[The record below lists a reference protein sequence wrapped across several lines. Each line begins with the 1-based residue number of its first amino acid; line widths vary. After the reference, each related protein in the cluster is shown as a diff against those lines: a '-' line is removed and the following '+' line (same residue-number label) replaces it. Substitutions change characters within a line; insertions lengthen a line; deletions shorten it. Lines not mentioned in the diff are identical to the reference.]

1 MSVKYRARL
10 PNSSIKRSST
20 NLTPAVMRPDMRLWT
35 AIVII
40 GMCGF
45 AVVRGWE
52 IVHFSRAM
60 ANVGSPE
67 KQAEITSIWAAAPD
81 VASAA
86 LQADLKEKFDFSD
99 PIAVVRRRAVVS
111 SLLSIKPL
119 SSGDWLSLSRMQLVA
134 RQPME
139 EVLASLRLSTLTGP
153 NEGYVMAE
161 RGVFGVALWEYLS
174 PDLKSRTAE
183 DLTVIVFARTPAE
196 GALGGTFQSVLSS
209 KSAQVRDELRQ
220 ALLTAGLSA
229 KDIEQRLGL

>member
-1 MSVKYRARL
+1 
-10 PNSSIKRSST
+10 
-20 NLTPAVMRPDMRLWT
+20 MRPDIRLWT

-45 AVVRGWE
+45 VVVRGWE

-60 ANVGSPE
+60 ANASSPE
-67 KQAEITSIWAAAPD
+67 KQAEITSIWAAAAD

-86 LQADLKEKFDFSD
+86 LQADLKEKLDLSD
-99 PIAVVRRRAVVS
+99 PIAVIRRREVVS
-111 SLLSIKPL
+111 LLLSIKPL
-119 SSGDWLSLSRMQLVA
+119 SSGDWLALSRTQLLA

-174 PDLKSRTAE
+174 PDLKSRAAE
-183 DLTVIVFARTPAE
+183 DLSVIVFARTPAE
-196 GALGGTFQSVLSS
+196 VAHGETFQTVLSS
-209 KSAQVRDELRQ
+209 KSAQVRNELRQ
-220 ALLTAGLSA
+220 ALLSTGLPA
-229 KDIEQRLGL
+229 KEIEQRLGL

>member
-1 MSVKYRARL
+1 
-10 PNSSIKRSST
+10 
-20 NLTPAVMRPDMRLWT
+20 MRIDIRLWT
-35 AIVII
+35 AIVIV

-45 AVVRGWE
+45 VVVRGWE

-60 ANVGSPE
+60 ANVSSPE

-86 LQADLKEKFDFSD
+86 LQADLREKLDLSD
-99 PIAVVRRRAVVS
+99 PIAVIRRRELLS

-119 SSGDWLSLSRMQLVA
+119 SSGDWLALSRTQLQA

-183 DLTVIVFARTPAE
+183 DLTVIFFARTPAE
-196 GALGGTFQSVLSS
+196 GAHNATFQAVLSS
-209 KSAQVRDELRQ
+209 KSAQVRNELRQ
-220 ALLTAGLSA
+220 ALLSTGLPA
-229 KDIEQRLGL
+229 KEIEQRLGP